1 MLYTAFYM
9 GIKMPVV
16 EAVNIKKYFPVKEG
30 FLSSFFKPVKWIKA
44 LDGVNIKIGEG
55 EIHAVVGESG
65 SGKTTLGRIMIG
77 LIKPTEGKIY
87 YRGKDIFSLPKNEL
101 KSLRR
106 EIQIIFQDPYSSLN
120 PRFMVREI
128 IEEPLKLNGIR
139 YDEEDIENALN
150 DVGLIPSKDFIDRY
164 PHELSGGQR
173 QRVAIARAIVIRPK
187 FIVADEPVSM
197 LDVSIKADFLRLM
210 KKLNKEY
217 NIAFLLITHDLSVAT
232 YISNRISV
240 LYLGKIVESADSL
253 EIVKNPLH
261 PYTKALFQ
269 AIPKL
274 GSMPK
279 EPEIKGEISA
289 PINIPSGC
297 RFHPR
302 CPYAFEKCS
311 LDEPNLHPIREDH
324 LVACHLYKK

>member
-1 MLYTAFYM
+1 
-9 GIKMPVV
+9 MPIVKT
-16 EAVNIKKYFPVKEG
+16 VNVKKYFPVKEG
-30 FLSSFFKPVKWIKA
+30 FLSSLFKPTKWVKA
-44 LDGVNIKIGEG
+44 LDGVTMEIEEG

-65 SGKTTLGRIMIG
+65 SGKTTLGRLMIG

-87 YRGKDIFSLPKNEL
+87 YRGVDIFSLSKKEL
-101 KSLRR
+101 KKLRK

-120 PRFMVREI
+120 PKFTVREI
-128 IEEPLKLNGIR
+128 IEEPLKLNNIS
-139 YDEEDIENALN
+139 YEEEDVKNTLN
-150 DVGLIPSKDFIDRY
+150 DVGLTPPSDFIDRY

-173 QRVAIARAIVIRPK
+173 QRVAIARAIALQPK

-197 LDVSIKADFLRLM
+197 LDVSIKADFLQLM
-210 KKLNKEY
+210 KKLNREY

-232 YISNRISV
+232 YISDRVSV
-240 LYLGKIVESADSL
+240 LYLGKIVESADSV

-274 GSMPK
+274 GEVSE
-279 EPEIKGEISA
+279 EPNIKGEIA
-289 PINIPSGC
+289 VPINVPSGC

-311 LDEPNLHPIREDH
+311 SEEPDLKPIKKDH

>member
-1 MLYTAFYM
+1 
-9 GIKMPVV
+9 MPVV
-16 EAVNIKKYFPVKEG
+16 EALNIKKYFPVKEG
-30 FLSSFFKPVKWIKA
+30 FLSSFFKPSKWIKA
-44 LDGVNIKIGEG
+44 LDGVNIKIKEK

-87 YRGKDIFSLPKNEL
+87 YRGKDIFSISKNEL
-101 KSLRR
+101 KKLRK

-128 IEEPLKLNGIR
+128 IEEPLKLNDIR
-139 YDEEDIENALN
+139 YDDEDIENALSE
-150 DVGLIPSKDFIDRY
+150 VGLIPSKDFIDRY
-164 PHELSGGQR
+164 PHELSGGQK
-173 QRVAIARAIVIRPK
+173 QRVAIARAIVIHPK

-232 YISNRISV
+232 YVSDRVSV

-274 GSMPK
+274 GSVSK

-311 LDEPNLHPIREDH
+311 LDEPSLYPIKKDH
-324 LVACHLYKK
+324 LVACHLYEK